1 MQETNKANIMR
12 IRIVSIPVQNQENA
26 LNFYT
31 GKLGFVKKLDIPLG
45 EGNRWLTVVAKD
57 EQDGPELLLEPSPNS
72 FEPAEIFQKALFDA
86 GIPYTQFNVESV
98 QEEYERLT
106 KLGVEF
112 SMKPTEMGT
121 AKLAIFNDTCG
132 NNIQIVEI
140 L

>member
-1 MQETNKANIMR
+1 MR

-45 EGNRWLTVVAKD
+45 EGNRWLTVVAKE

-72 FEPAEIFQKALFDA
+72 FEPAEIYQKALFDA

-121 AKLAIFNDTCG
+121 AKLAVFNDTCG
-132 NNIQIVEI
+132 NNIQIVEV

>member
-1 MQETNKANIMR
+1 MR
-12 IRIVSIPVQNQENA
+12 IRIVSIPVQNQEDA

-31 GKLGFVKKLDIPLG
+31 RKLGFVKKLDIPLG
-45 EGNRWLTVVAKD
+45 EGNRWLTVVAKE
-57 EQDGPELLLEPSPNS
+57 EQDGPELLLEPAPNN
-72 FEPAEIFQKALFDA
+72 FEPSEIYQKALFDA

-98 QEEYERLT
+98 QEEYDRLT
-106 KLGVEF
+106 NLGVEF

-132 NNIQIVEI
+132 NHIQIVEI

>member
-1 MQETNKANIMR
+1 MR
-12 IRIVSIPVQNQENA
+12 IRIVSIPVQNQEEA

-45 EGNRWLTVVAKD
+45 EGNRWLTVVAKE

-72 FEPAEIFQKALFDA
+72 FEPAEIYQKALFDA

-121 AKLAIFNDTCG
+121 AKLAVFNDTCG